1 MSIGWNVHREA
12 FFMNSKIANVI
23 STLKARASYGE
34 NGNVAGLGRYEVQ
47 GGYSDQGLY
56 NGQATFLNTDIIN
69 TDLRWEKSKTTDIG
83 LDLGLF
89 NNKVTIIY
97 DYYNRKTSDLL
108 TNLALP
114 DYTGFNTYRT
124 NFGTY
129 QNVGHEFS
137 INANVLN
144 SSTGLKLDV
153 GATASF
159 VKNKILELPFN
170 GQLNNRQ
177 GGIQVYDPNTK
188 KLEWVLGIQEGRTL
202 GEIYAFKQLSIFKD
216 NADVT
221 AIAGSRVDVI
231 GNISGPN
238 KNFGSGKITPG
249 DVNWLDVD
257 GNDTINIFDQ
267 VYIGNINPKWTGGFT
282 TNLTYKGFGMFTRWN
297 FALGHTIYNDLV
309 ARTLGNYQGTF
320 NYFDLQKQA
329 WSPTNTNTD
338 VPKVY
343 YADQVSAP
351 LGKKNYT
358 RANNASGN
366 LNGNNS
372 RFYEKGDYVA
382 LRELT
387 LSYDFSESLLS
398 GTKFLKQSRIY
409 VSANN
414 LFYITKFSGPSPEP
428 PVNLGS
434 STITGVYYGTYPTP
448 RSFILGVQVSF

>member
-1 MSIGWNVHREA
+1 MLGTEYYATKRYEMRVLGTKAPTDDIPTANASTLFIKGDNYTSTSEYRIASAFGRLSYDFDQRYLFTAVFRQDGVSSLAEKNRYGFFPGMSIGWNVHREA
-12 FFMNSKIANVI
+12 FFMNSKIADLI

-202 GEIYAFKQLSIFKD
+202 GEIYAFKQLSIF
-216 NADVT
+216 
-221 AIAGSRVDVI
+221 IM
-231 GNISGPN
+231 
-238 KNFGSGKITPG
+238 
-249 DVNWLDVD
+249 L
-257 GNDTINIFDQ
+257 
-267 VYIGNINPKWTGGFT
+267 
-282 TNLTYKGFGMFTRWN
+282 M
-297 FALGHTIYNDLV
+297 
-309 ARTLGNYQGTF
+309 
-320 NYFDLQKQA
+320 
-329 WSPTNTNTD
+329 
-338 VPKVY
+338 
-343 YADQVSAP
+343 
-351 LGKKNYT
+351 
-358 RANNASGN
+358 
-366 LNGNNS
+366 
-372 RFYEKGDYVA
+372 
-382 LRELT
+382 
-387 LSYDFSESLLS
+387 
-398 GTKFLKQSRIY
+398 
-409 VSANN
+409 
-414 LFYITKFSGPSPEP
+414 
-428 PVNLGS
+428 
-434 STITGVYYGTYPTP
+434 
-448 RSFILGVQVSF
+448 